1 MIYFGHNPHIE
12 LKGLFMKFARLAIG
26 AIIVASAFPAV
37 SADKVQEPSFD
48 LQSLQ
53 IHQDNPIKTQRFF
66 SSFSQSKLTVDGSVL
81 AKSTLNSNQNT
92 VNATIDFTANEL
104 MNSQFLLLDAPH
116 PGFLPRAG
124 ATFNFLADNTGVA
137 GFDGYYNYDEDRFSW
152 SVTNGQLHLSS
163 NPKLETEYIY
173 IFDESIAERF
183 GQDLADH
190 LIAKYQAG
198 DFPNVQLEMQ
208 IEYSFDV
215 TVTKLLIDGDKT
227 TVNVVGTDNS
237 KLIVPSEWDW
247 NVAVIN
253 SEEPID
259 FENTWYASST
269 SLLADETMQTVAG
282 TWLVD
287 LYIDNNNDENVET
300 ILSER
305 LTLNANGSV
314 TNPHFDKTYTW
325 SFSNGAITL
334 VSGDTEFKI
343 TPVVQQDKAMLATV
357 KQYKNNQLVRVFN
370 SQMAKFDT
378 SYSLFT
384 DNLVTQFPIVWAPG
398 INLVEPESWDGD
410 KPLFD
415 SIWAHKFFADG
426 TFWRG
431 INTSYDDKGHPTFNI
446 DEKWN
451 YSINDNDVITHFT
464 FDYGYAYYRERHWE
478 VISVNDDGLALVY
491 EYSYSGYDENYD
503 GIVSD
508 DEIRT
513 FIQPRLN
520 TMSRLDLSLY
530 TEAWESLPDSDRDG
544 LNDYQEADYGTSA
557 GNADTDNDGISD
569 GDEVSLGL
577 NPLSQDTD
585 GDGFTDGFER
595 DQGTDPKSATSK
607 PGSTTLSFSVAE
619 LNDLDVALL
628 DPVREGWIQNSGTA
642 VHFNADGTGVFG
654 DELAEVNSKIN
665 FNWSISDNQ
674 IQLTSNNDVNHSSQY
689 FDYPFTDLALRYGQ
703 DLADWLVSKAD
714 IGEIEMRLYLYEDNQ
729 ILERNLIKNALDGNK
744 LEVIVSTTGRKTLL
758 LPESWGWSG
767 GELSYDNI
775 EQEIVYW
782 INNISDSTLTS
793 TTSEWVGQWSVSLQY
808 SVTYSPTRGDIGEV
822 NSVFADLITL
832 NTDGSAHTK
841 VVDKNYQWNLVD
853 GALVLLIDNQRVVV
867 KPFEQ
872 SGKRHLAYFSVYEG
886 DVLANVYLATLAKF
900 DDSYNKL
907 ISNLTTKLPY
917 IYFAGANAHIPTQW
931 DGEQLKFENIFG
943 YQFLDNG
950 TLRRGISGEYDYNS
964 DTQFLYMGNEWTY
977 SVNGN
982 QIVMSYITDMAN
994 RVRTWEVLSVDD
1006 TGRAVV
1012 LESSVYGYDYN
1023 YDGVISSDESGYF
1036 IAPRINTLDLINL
1049 SDWSGPWNDLPDSDM
1064 DGLNDYQESDYG
1076 TDMYNND
1083 SDFDGILDGDEVK
1096 AGLNPL
1102 DANDALADYDNDGLT
1117 NAQEVMYGT
1126 DINNS
1131 DTDGDGLSDGDEVNF
1146 GLNPLD
1152 ASDGGNGPSS
1162 LLALSDVNGD
1172 GTPDWLKF
1180 KLTGAEAQFTV
1191 VSGSS
1196 FTTLNSFSAS
1206 YELASIKVQLLD
1218 DRNAD
1223 GIGEIGL
1230 FGFSETT
1237 GRYQLYVFN
1246 GVNGQAMGTW
1256 NWPATLGEVEFVA
1269 LKDLTLDGIQEY
1281 AITGIH
1287 LGNGTKQ
1294 LVVKDGATKATYDTF
1309 KWPNLWLNT
1318 QIVVLTDVT
1327 ADGVPEIGLYGRH
1340 ERLDKG
1346 QLFVYDGAD
1355 SGTKVD
1361 VYNWN
1366 RLWDNISLFKM
1377 DDVDGEGTVD
1387 WGQFG
1392 QRKDDGRYQWVVKKG
1407 HDKRGVI
1414 RTFTWPND
1422 LTDVSPLLVS
1432 DRTSDSVREVAIVG
1446 KDNTGKVFL
1455 RINDGRLAN
1464 TRIANI
1470 SWPAIWENTQVIE
1483 LGDLNNDEF
1492 SEFALLGVNVNSGR
1506 HQIVIKDGQDA
1517 SEYGRITLDGT
1528 WTDTQLSSYDV
1539 NNDGKDDVI
1548 FSGVEGNTLSRFINT
1563 YSGADLSLI
1572 SSSVQ

>member
-1 MIYFGHNPHIE
+1 
-12 LKGLFMKFARLAIG
+12 MKFARLTIG
-26 AIIVASAFPAV
+26 AIIVASVFPAI
-37 SADKVQEPSFD
+37 SAEKVQAPVLD
-48 LQSLQ
+48 LQSLH
-53 IHQDNPIKTQRFF
+53 IPQDNPIKAQRFF
-66 SSFSQSKLTVDGSVL
+66 SSFSQLKQAAHGAVF
-81 AKSTLNSNQNT
+81 AESTLKTNQNAVDATTDFT
-92 VNATIDFTANEL
+92 VNEL
-104 MNSQFLLLDAPH
+104 NNSQFLLLDASH

-124 ATFNFLADNTGVA
+124 AAFNFLADNTGVA
-137 GFDGYYNYDEDRFSW
+137 GFDGYYSYDENTFSW

-163 NPKLETEYIY
+163 NPKLETEYFY
-173 IFDESIAERF
+173 IFDDEIAERY
-183 GQDLADH
+183 GQNLADH
-190 LIAKYQAG
+190 LKAKYQAG
-198 DFPNVQLEMQ
+198 EISSTQIEVQ

-215 TVTKLLIDGDKT
+215 TVTKLLVDGDKT
-227 TVNVVGTDNS
+227 TVNLVGTDYS
-237 KLIVPSEWDW
+237 KLIVPAEWDW
-247 NVAVIN
+247 NVEEIN
-253 SEEPID
+253 SEEAFD
-259 FENTWYASST
+259 FENTWYASSS

-287 LYIDNNNDENVET
+287 LYIDSNNGDSVDT

-305 LTLNANGSV
+305 LTLNANGTV
-314 TNPHFDKTYTW
+314 TNPHFDKSYTW
-325 SFSNGAITL
+325 SFNNGVITL

-343 TPVVQQDKAMLATV
+343 TPVFQQDKAMLATV

-370 SQMAKFDT
+370 SQMAKFDA
-378 SYSLFT
+378 SYSQFT
-384 DNLVTQFPIVWAPG
+384 DNVVTKFPIVWLPG

-415 SIWAHKFFADG
+415 YVWAHKFLDDG

-431 INTSYDDKGHPTFNI
+431 INPDYDDNGNPTFI
-446 DEKWN
+446 LDEKWN
-451 YSINDNDVITHFT
+451 YSIDGNDVITHFT
-464 FDYGYAYYRERHWE
+464 YDYGYKFYRERHWE

-491 EYSYSGYDENYD
+491 EYSIAGYDDNND
-503 GIVSD
+503 GLFSA
-508 DEIRT
+508 DELNSYIL
-513 FIQPRLN
+513 PRL
-520 TMSRLDLSLY
+520 SSAYKLDLSLY
-530 TEAWESLPDSDRDG
+530 TEAWESLPDTDRDG
-544 LNDYQEADYGTSA
+544 LNDYEEADYGTSPN
-557 GNADTDNDGISD
+557 NADTDNDGIND
-569 GDEVSLGL
+569 AEEVSLGL

-607 PGSTTLSFSVAE
+607 PGSTTLSFSTTE
-619 LNDLDVALL
+619 LNHAKVALL
-628 DPVREGWIQNSGTA
+628 GDVKEGRIQQSGVA
-642 VHFNADGTGVFG
+642 LVLNEGGTGMLGQGWLSYFSSS
-654 DELAEVNSKIN
+654 AMT
-665 FNWSISDNQ
+665 WSVLDG
-674 IQLTSNNDVNHSSQY
+674 QLKVDSNNETTTYNYQ
-689 FDYPFTDLALRYGQ
+689 FYPFDEIAIKYGQ
-703 DLADWLVSKAD
+703 DVANWLVEQVDNNIVPSDFQLEETIKTVDKSYTKNAIEGNNLEVIESITNETSIVFPADWGWNQSAPSYVSMSQALLSWQTDISGQFALMSDNDLVGKWNLSAPT
-714 IGEIEMRLYLYEDNQ
+714 EITYSPSRSGQTVNGLFATDLILGNDNAAVFDSNVYSWLLEDSTLVLTSGN
-729 ILERNLIKNALDGNK
+729 NLIKITPIKQVEKQYLAFYELYNAG
-744 LEVIVSTTGRKTLL
+744 
-758 LPESWGWSG
+758 
-767 GELSYDNI
+767 
-775 EQEIVYW
+775 
-782 INNISDSTLTS
+782 
-793 TTSEWVGQWSVSLQY
+793 
-808 SVTYSPTRGDIGEV
+808 
-822 NSVFADLITL
+822 
-832 NTDGSAHTK
+832 
-841 VVDKNYQWNLVD
+841 NLVYTYV
-853 GALVLLIDNQRVVV
+853 A
-867 KPFEQ
+867 P
-872 SGKRHLAYFSVYEG
+872 
-886 DVLANVYLATLAKF
+886 LAKF
-900 DDSYNKL
+900 DNTYIQLTD
-907 ISNLTTKLPY
+907 NLSTQLPY
-917 IYFAGANAHIPTQW
+917 IYFAGINAHFPDQW
-931 DGEQLKFENIFG
+931 NGDQLKIESVFG
-943 YQFLDNG
+943 YQFRQDGTVRKGING
-950 TLRRGISGEYDYNS
+950 AIDYDTGKGI
-964 DTQFLYMGNEWTY
+964 FYMGNEWTY
-977 SVNGN
+977 TINGN
-982 QIVMSYITDMAN
+982 QITMSYISADTH
-994 RVRTWEVLSVDD
+994 RVRTWEVISVDQ
-1006 TGRAVV
+1006 TGRALVY
-1012 LESSVYGYDYN
+1012 ESSVYGYDSN
-1023 YDGVISSDESGYF
+1023 DDGVISPDEDGVY
-1036 IAPRINTLDLINL
+1036 IEPRINTVELFDL
-1049 SDWSGPWNDLPDSDM
+1049 SSYTETWNALPDSDI

-1076 TDMYNND
+1076 TDMYNSD
-1083 SDFDGILDGDEVK
+1083 SDFDGILDGDEVN

-1117 NAQEVMYGT
+1117 NSQEVMYGT
-1126 DINNS
+1126 DISNS
-1131 DTDGDGLSDGDEVNF
+1131 DTDGDGVSDGDEVNF

-1162 LLALSDVNGD
+1162 LLELSDVNGD

-1180 KLTGAEAQFTV
+1180 KLTGTEAQFSV

-1196 FTTLNSFSAS
+1196 FNALSSFSAS

-1223 GIGEIGL
+1223 GISEIGL

-1256 NWPATLGEVEFVA
+1256 NWPATLGEVEFVG

-1294 LVVKDGATKATYDTF
+1294 LVVKNGATKATYKTF
-1309 KWPNLWLNT
+1309 KWPNLWLET

-1340 ERLDKG
+1340 QRLDKG

-1355 SGTKVD
+1355 SSTKID

-1366 RLWDNISLFKM
+1366 RLWENIRLFEM

-1432 DRTSDSVREVAIVG
+1432 DRTNDSVREVAIVG

-1470 SWPAIWENTQVIE
+1470 SWPAVWENTQVAE
-1483 LGDLNNDEF
+1483 LGDLNNDGF
-1492 SEFALLGVNVNSGR
+1492 NEFALLGVNVNSGR
-1506 HQIVIKDGQDA
+1506 HQVVIKDGQDT

-1528 WTDTQLSSYDV
+1528 WTDMQLSSYDV

-1548 FSGVEGNTLSRFINT
+1548 FSGVEESTLIRFINT